1 MNQSYWKDQLNKYR
15 TRSLSSAEEELLWD
29 ALADATNAEGWKEIM
44 EEIFREQAQDGKYQ
58 ISDWEPV
65 IQAVFNSDRTVQP
78 SVARQIPAIFRY
90 AVAAVVFA
98 MLGTGAWWVIHQR
111 ATIAPPIVQGMKPL
125 DVSAPATNRAMI
137 TLGNGQQVY
146 LDSAVNGALAQQ
158 GSAQLVKEA
167 NGRVAYK
174 MDNVTNRELLYN
186 TLTNPRGSRVVSLT
200 LSDGT
205 NVWLNSESSLRYPV
219 IFNGHDRTVE
229 IKGEG
234 YFEIKKKVDQPFIV
248 HVENGPKIEV
258 LGTTFNVN
266 AYPDEL
272 NIKTTLLDGSVRVAL
287 AESPGAGVNINTD
300 KLGVVLK
307 PGQQAWLAG
316 QKTSDGAGSTK
327 GPGNNAHPLIVLN
340 KVDTSDVVAWKNGLF
355 AFHDADLPSVMR
367 QLARWYNIEVSY
379 EGLIPKEKFQ
389 FNGKMGKD
397 LSLDNVLDLLTNAQV
412 HFRIE
417 AGNKLMIRP

>member
-1 MNQSYWKDQLNKYR
+1 VHNRFFSIKQAYTMDQSYWKEQLNKYR
-15 TRSLSSAEEELLWD
+15 TRSLSPAEEELLWD
-29 ALADATNAEGWKEIM
+29 ALADPTNAEGWKEIM

-65 IQAVFNSDRTVQP
+65 IQAVFDSDRTVQP
-78 SVARQIPAIFRY
+78 WVARRVPAIFRY
-90 AVAAVVFA
+90 AVAAIVFA
-98 MLGTGAWWVIHQR
+98 VLGTGAWWVSHD
-111 ATIAPPIVQGMKPL
+111 AQGVKSL
-125 DVSAPATNRAMI
+125 DVSAPVTNRAMI
-137 TLGNGQQVY
+137 TLGNGQKVY
-146 LDSAVNGALAQQ
+146 LDSVVNGALAQQ
-158 GSAQLVKEA
+158 GNAELVKEGS
-167 NGRVAYK
+167 GRVAYK
-174 MDNVTNRELLYN
+174 VENVTSRELLYN

-234 YFEIKKKVDQPFIV
+234 YFEVKKKADQPFIV
-248 HVENGPKIEV
+248 HIENGAKIEV

-266 AYPDEL
+266 AYSDES

-287 AESPGAGVNINTD
+287 AESPG
-300 KLGVVLK
+300 VVLK

-316 QKTSDGAGSTK
+316 QK
-327 GPGNNAHPLIVLN
+327 IVLN

-367 QLARWYNIEVSY
+367 QLARWYNIEVTY
-379 EGLIPKEKFQ
+379 EGLIPREKFQ

-417 AGNKLMIRP
+417 SGNKLVIRP

>member
-29 ALADATNAEGWKEIM
+29 ALVDTTNAEGWKEIM
-44 EEIFREQAQDGKYQ
+44 EEMFREQAQDGKYQ

-65 IQAVFNSDRTVQP
+65 IQAVFNSGRTVQP
-78 SVARQIPAIFRY
+78 SVARQVPTIFRY

-98 MLGTGAWWVIHQR
+98 VLGSGAWWMIHQR
-111 ATIAPPIVQGMKPL
+111 TTITSPIAQGIKSL
-125 DVSAPATNRAMI
+125 DVSAPVTNRAMI
-137 TLGNGQQVY
+137 TLGNGQKVY
-146 LDSAVNGALAQQ
+146 LDSVVNGALAQQ
-158 GSAQLVKEA
+158 GNAELVKEGS
-167 NGRVAYK
+167 GRVAYK
-174 MDNVTNRELLYN
+174 VENVTNRELLYN

-234 YFEIKKKVDQPFIV
+234 YFEVKKKVDQPFIV
-248 HVENGPKIEV
+248 HVEKGAKIEV

-272 NIKTTLLDGSVRVAL
+272 NIKTTLLDGSVRVAS
-287 AESPGAGVNINTD
+287 AESS
-300 KLGVVLK
+300 GVVLK

-316 QKTSDGAGSTK
+316 QK
-327 GPGNNAHPLIVLN
+327 IVLN
-340 KVDTSDVVAWKNGLF
+340 KVDTAAVMAWKNGLF

-367 QLARWYNIEVSY
+367 QLARWYNIEVTY
-379 EGLIPKEKFQ
+379 EGLIPREKFQ

-417 AGNKLMIRP
+417 AGNKLVIRP

>member
-15 TRSLSSAEEELLWD
+15 TRSLSGAEEELLWD

-65 IQAVFNSDRTVQP
+65 MQAVFNSDRTVQ
-78 SVARQIPAIFRY
+78 SSAARQVPTIFRY

-98 MLGTGAWWVIHQR
+98 VLGTGAWWVIHQR
-111 ATIAPPIVQGMKPL
+111 TTITPPIAQGIKSL
-125 DVSAPATNRAMI
+125 DVSAPVTNRAMI
-137 TLGNGQQVY
+137 TLGNGQKVY
-146 LDSAVNGALAQQ
+146 LDSVVNGALAQQ
-158 GSAQLVKEA
+158 GNAELVKEGS
-167 NGRVAYK
+167 GRVAYK
-174 MDNVTNRELLYN
+174 VENVTNRELLYN

-219 IFNGHDRTVE
+219 IFNEHDRTVE

-234 YFEIKKKVDQPFIV
+234 YFEVKKKVDQPFIV

-266 AYPDEL
+266 AYSDEI
-272 NIKTTLLDGSVRVAL
+272 NIKTTLLDGSVRIAF
-287 AESPGAGVNINTD
+287 AESP
-300 KLGVVLK
+300 GVVLK

-316 QKTSDGAGSTK
+316 QK
-327 GPGNNAHPLIVLN
+327 IMLN
-340 KVDTSDVVAWKNGLF
+340 KVDTAAVMAWKNGLF

-367 QLARWYNIEVSY
+367 QLARWYNIEVTY

-417 AGNKLMIRP
+417 AGNKLVIRP

>member
-15 TRSLSSAEEELLWD
+15 ARSLSGAEEELLWD

-44 EEIFREQAQDGKYQ
+44 EEIFREQTQDGKYQ
-58 ISDWEPV
+58 ISEWEPV
-65 IQAVFNSDRTVQP
+65 IQAVFKSDRTVQP
-78 SVARQIPAIFRY
+78 VVARKVPTIFRY

-98 MLGTGAWWVIHQR
+98 VLGTGAWWMIHQR
-111 ATIAPPIVQGMKPL
+111 TTIAPPIAQGIKSL
-125 DVSAPATNRAMI
+125 DVSAPVTNRAMI
-137 TLGNGQQVY
+137 TLGNGQVVY
-146 LDSAVNGALAQQ
+146 MDSVVNGALAQQ
-158 GSAQLVKEA
+158 GNAELVKEGS
-167 NGRVAYK
+167 GRVAYK
-174 MDNVTNRELLYN
+174 VENVTNRELLYN
-186 TLTNPRGSRVVSLT
+186 TLTNPRGSGVVSLT

-234 YFEIKKKVDQPFIV
+234 YFEVKKKVDQPFIV

-272 NIKTTLLDGSVRVAL
+272 NIKTTLLDGSVRVA
-287 AESPGAGVNINTD
+287 S
-300 KLGVVLK
+300 VVLK
-307 PGQQAWLAG
+307 PGQQAWLAAP
-316 QKTSDGAGSTK
+316 KTSDDAGGTK
-327 GPGNNAHPLIVLN
+327 GPENNSHQLIMLN

-379 EGLIPKEKFQ
+379 EGLIPREKFQ
-389 FNGKMGKD
+389 FNGKIGKD

-417 AGNKLMIRP
+417 AGNKLVIRP

>member
-29 ALADATNAEGWKEIM
+29 ALADATNAERWKEIM

-78 SVARQIPAIFRY
+78 SVARPVPTIFRY

-98 MLGTGAWWVIHQR
+98 VLGTGAWWVIHQR
-111 ATIAPPIVQGMKPL
+111 TTIVPPIAREMKSL
-125 DVSAPATNRAMI
+125 DVSAPVTNRAMI
-137 TLGNGQQVY
+137 TLGNGQKVY

-158 GSAQLVKEA
+158 GSAELVKEGS
-167 NGRVAYK
+167 GRVAYK
-174 MDNVTNRELLYN
+174 VENVTNGELLYN

-234 YFEIKKKVDQPFIV
+234 YFEVKKKVDQPFIV

-272 NIKTTLLDGSVRVAL
+272 NIKTTLLDGSVRVA
-287 AESPGAGVNINTD
+287 S
-300 KLGVVLK
+300 VVLK
-307 PGQQAWLAG
+307 PGQQAWFAG
-316 QKTSDGAGSTK
+316 QK
-327 GPGNNAHPLIVLN
+327 IVLN

-367 QLARWYNIEVSY
+367 QLARWYNIDVNY

-389 FNGKMGKD
+389 FNGKIGKD
-397 LSLDNVLDLLTNAQV
+397 LSLDNVLDLLNNAQV

-417 AGNKLMIRP
+417 AGNKLVIRP

>member
-29 ALADATNAEGWKEIM
+29 ALADATNAERWKEIM

-78 SVARQIPAIFRY
+78 SVTRPVPTIFRY

-98 MLGTGAWWVIHQR
+98 VLGTGAWWVIHQR
-111 ATIAPPIVQGMKPL
+111 TTIAPPIAREMKSL
-125 DVSAPATNRAMI
+125 DVSAPVTNRAMI
-137 TLGNGQQVY
+137 TLGNGQKVY

-158 GSAQLVKEA
+158 GSAELVKEGS
-167 NGRVAYK
+167 GRVAYK
-174 MDNVTNRELLYN
+174 VENVTNGELLYN

-234 YFEIKKKVDQPFIV
+234 YFEVKKKVDQPFIV

-272 NIKTTLLDGSVRVAL
+272 NIKTTLLDGSVRVA
-287 AESPGAGVNINTD
+287 S
-300 KLGVVLK
+300 VVLK
-307 PGQQAWLAG
+307 PGQQAWFAG
-316 QKTSDGAGSTK
+316 QK
-327 GPGNNAHPLIVLN
+327 IVLN

-367 QLARWYNIEVSY
+367 QLARWYNIDVNY

-389 FNGKMGKD
+389 FNGKIGKD
-397 LSLDNVLDLLTNAQV
+397 LSLDNVLDLLNNAQV

-417 AGNKLMIRP
+417 AGNKLVIRP

>member
-29 ALADATNAEGWKEIM
+29 ALANATNAEGWKEII
-44 EEIFREQAQDGKYQ
+44 EEIFREQAQAGKYQ
-58 ISDWEPV
+58 INDWETV
-65 IQAVFNSDRTVQP
+65 IQAVFKSDRTVQP
-78 SVARQIPAIFRY
+78 SVARQVPTIFRY

-98 MLGTGAWWVIHQR
+98 VLGTGAWWMIHQR
-111 ATIAPPIVQGMKPL
+111 TTIIPPIAQGMKSL
-125 DVSAPATNRAMI
+125 DVSAPVTNRAMI
-137 TLGNGQQVY
+137 TLGNGQNVY
-146 LDSAVNGALAQQ
+146 LDSVVNGALAQQ
-158 GSAQLVKEA
+158 GNAELVKEGT
-167 NGRVAYK
+167 GRVAYK
-174 MDNVTNRELLYN
+174 VGNVTNRELLYN
-186 TLTNPRGSRVVSLT
+186 TLTNPRGSRVVGLT

-234 YFEIKKKVDQPFIV
+234 YFEVKKKVDQPFIV
-248 HVENGPKIEV
+248 HVEKGAKIEV
-258 LGTTFNVN
+258 LGTTFNLN

-287 AESPGAGVNINTD
+287 AETPSAGVNINTD
-300 KLGVVLK
+300 KLSVVLK

-316 QKTSDGAGSTK
+316 QK
-327 GPGNNAHPLIVLN
+327 IVLN

-367 QLARWYNIEVSY
+367 QLARWYNIEVTY
-379 EGLIPKEKFQ
+379 EGLIPREKFQ

-417 AGNKLMIRP
+417 AGNKLVIRP

>member
-1 MNQSYWKDQLNKYR
+1 MDQSYWKEQLNKYR
-15 TRSLSSAEEELLWD
+15 TRSLSPAEEELLWD
-29 ALADATNAEGWKEIM
+29 ALADAANAEGWKEIV
-44 EEIFREQAQDGKYQ
+44 EEMLREEAQAGEYQ
-58 ISDWEPV
+58 INDWETV
-65 IQAVFNSDRTVQP
+65 LEAVFQSDRTVQP
-78 SVARQIPAIFRY
+78 LVTRRVPVIIRQ

-98 MLGTGAWWVIHQR
+98 LLGTGAWWVIHDAQVIHDAR
-111 ATIAPPIVQGMKPL
+111 GVKPL
-125 DVSAPATNRAMI
+125 DVSAPVRNRAMI

-146 LDSAVNGALAQQ
+146 LDSVVNGALAQQ
-158 GSAQLVKEA
+158 GNAELVKEGS
-167 NGRVAYK
+167 GRVAYK
-174 MDNVTNRELLYN
+174 VENVTNRELLYN

-234 YFEIKKKVDQPFIV
+234 YFEVKKKADQPFIV
-248 HVENGPKIEV
+248 HVENGAKIEV

-266 AYPDEL
+266 AYSDEL
-272 NIKTTLLDGSVRVAL
+272 DIKTTLLDGSVRVAF
-287 AESPGAGVNINTD
+287 AESP
-300 KLGVVLK
+300 GVVLK

-316 QKTSDGAGSTK
+316 QK
-327 GPGNNAHPLIVLN
+327 IVLN

-367 QLARWYNIEVSY
+367 QLARWYNIEVTY
-379 EGLIPKEKFQ
+379 EGLIPREKFQ

-417 AGNKLMIRP
+417 AGNKLVIRP

>member
-15 TRSLSSAEEELLWD
+15 MGSLSSAEEELLWD
-29 ALADATNAEGWKEIM
+29 ALADAANAEGWKEIM

-65 IQAVFNSDRTVQP
+65 IQAVFHSDKTVQP
-78 SVARQIPAIFRY
+78 SVVRRVPTIFRY

-98 MLGTGAWWVIHQR
+98 LLGTGAWWVSHD
-111 ATIAPPIVQGMKPL
+111 AQGMKSL
-125 DVSAPATNRAMI
+125 DVSAPVTNRAMI
-137 TLGNGQQVY
+137 TLGNGQKVY
-146 LDSAVNGALAQQ
+146 LDSVVNGALAQQ
-158 GSAQLVKEA
+158 GNAELVKEGS
-167 NGRVAYK
+167 GRVAYK
-174 MDNVTNRELLYN
+174 VENVTNRELLYN

-219 IFNGHDRTVE
+219 IFSGHDRTVE
-229 IKGEG
+229 IKGEE
-234 YFEIKKKVDQPFIV
+234 YFEVKKIADQPFIV
-248 HVENGPKIEV
+248 QVEKGAKIEV

-272 NIKTTLLDGSVRVAL
+272 TIKTTLLDGSVRVA
-287 AESPGAGVNINTD
+287 
-300 KLGVVLK
+300 GVVLK

-316 QKTSDGAGSTK
+316 QK
-327 GPGNNAHPLIVLN
+327 IVLN

-367 QLARWYNIEVSY
+367 QLARWYNIEVTY
-379 EGLIPKEKFQ
+379 EGLIPREKFQ

-417 AGNKLMIRP
+417 AGNKLVIRP

>member
-29 ALADATNAEGWKEIM
+29 ALADATNAERWKEIM

-78 SVARQIPAIFRY
+78 SVARPVPTIFRY

-98 MLGTGAWWVIHQR
+98 VLGTGAWWVIHQR
-111 ATIAPPIVQGMKPL
+111 TTIAPPIAREMKSL
-125 DVSAPATNRAMI
+125 DVSAPVTNRAMI
-137 TLGNGQQVY
+137 TLGNGQKVY

-158 GSAQLVKEA
+158 GSAELVKEG

-174 MDNVTNRELLYN
+174 VENVTNGELLYN

-234 YFEIKKKVDQPFIV
+234 YFEVKKKVDQPFIV

-272 NIKTTLLDGSVRVAL
+272 NIKTTLLDGSVRVA
-287 AESPGAGVNINTD
+287 S
-300 KLGVVLK
+300 VVLK
-307 PGQQAWLAG
+307 PGQQAWFAG
-316 QKTSDGAGSTK
+316 QK
-327 GPGNNAHPLIVLN
+327 IVLN

-367 QLARWYNIEVSY
+367 QLARWYNIDVNY

-389 FNGKMGKD
+389 FNGKIGKD
-397 LSLDNVLDLLTNAQV
+397 LSLDNVLDLLNNAQV

-417 AGNKLMIRP
+417 AGNKLVIRP

>member
-1 MNQSYWKDQLNKYR
+1 MDQSYWKDQLNKYR
-15 TRSLSSAEEELLWD
+15 TRSLSSAEEELLWE

-44 EEIFREQAQDGKYQ
+44 EEIFREQDQAGKYQ
-58 ISDWEPV
+58 ISDWETV
-65 IQAVFNSDRTVQP
+65 IQAVFKSDITVQP
-78 SVARQIPAIFRY
+78 PVARQVPTIFRY

-98 MLGTGAWWVIHQR
+98 VLGTGAWWMIRQR
-111 ATIAPPIVQGMKPL
+111 TTITPPIAQGMKSL
-125 DVSAPATNRAMI
+125 DVSAPVTNRAMI
-137 TLGNGQQVY
+137 TLGNGQKVY
-146 LDSAVNGALAQQ
+146 LDSVVNGAMAQQ
-158 GSAQLVKEA
+158 GNAELVKEGS
-167 NGRVAYK
+167 GRVAYK
-174 MDNVTNRELLYN
+174 VENVTNRELIYN

-234 YFEIKKKVDQPFIV
+234 YFEVKKKVDQPFIV
-248 HVENGPKIEV
+248 HVEKGAKIEV
-258 LGTTFNVN
+258 LGTTFNLN

-272 NIKTTLLDGSVRVAL
+272 DIKTTLLDGSVRVA
-287 AESPGAGVNINTD
+287 
-300 KLGVVLK
+300 GVVLK
-307 PGQQAWLAG
+307 PGQQAWLEG
-316 QKTSDGAGSTK
+316 QK
-327 GPGNNAHPLIVLN
+327 IVLN

-367 QLARWYNIEVSY
+367 QLARWYNIEVTY
-379 EGLIPKEKFQ
+379 EGLIPREKFQ

-417 AGNKLMIRP
+417 AGNKLVIRP

>member
-1 MNQSYWKDQLNKYR
+1 MNQSYWKEQLNKYR
-15 TRSLSSAEEELLWD
+15 ARSLSSAEEELLWD
-29 ALADATNAEGWKEIM
+29 ALADATNAEGWKQIM
-44 EEIFREQAQDGKYQ
+44 EEIFMEQTPEEKYQ

-65 IQAVFNSDRTVQP
+65 LEAVFQSDRTLP
-78 SVARQIPAIFRY
+78 STVKHQIPSLLRY
-90 AVAAVVFA
+90 AVAAVFFA
-98 MLGTGAWWVIHQR
+98 LLGTGTWWMINRRTAKAPEMAQR
-111 ATIAPPIVQGMKPL
+111 SKSI

-146 LDSAVNGALAQQ
+146 LDSAINGALAQQ
-158 GSAQLVKEA
+158 GNAQLVKEA

-174 MDNVTNRELLYN
+174 VDNVTSRELLYN
-186 TLTNPRGSRVVSLT
+186 TLTNPRGSRVVTLT

-205 NVWLNSESSLRYPV
+205 RVWLNAESSLRYPV
-219 IFNGHDRTVE
+219 IFSGQDRIVE
-229 IKGEG
+229 IRGEG
-234 YFEIKKKVDQPFIV
+234 YFEVKKKEDQPFIV

-266 AYPDEL
+266 AYPDEIK
-272 NIKTTLLDGSVRVAL
+272 IKTTLLQGSVRVAL
-287 AESPGAGVNINTD
+287 ATSPSVGVNLNTD
-300 KLGVVLK
+300 DLSVVLK
-307 PGQQAWLAG
+307 PGQQAWLAS
-316 QKTSDGAGSTK
+316 QKISDGAGSTK
-327 GPGNNAHPLIVLN
+327 GVGNNAHQLIVLN
-340 KVDTSDVVAWKNGLF
+340 KADTSEVLAWKNGLF

-367 QLARWYNIEVSY
+367 QLARWYNIDVTY

-417 AGNKLMIRP
+417 AGNKLVIRP

>member
-1 MNQSYWKDQLNKYR
+1 MNQSYWKEQLNKYR

-44 EEIFREQAQDGKYQ
+44 EEIFREQAQAGKYQ

-65 IQAVFNSDRTVQP
+65 IQAVFKSDRTVQP
-78 SVARQIPAIFRY
+78 SVTRQVPTIFRY

-98 MLGTGAWWVIHQR
+98 VLGTGAWWMIHQR
-111 ATIAPPIVQGMKPL
+111 TTKAPEIAQGMKSL
-125 DVSAPATNRAMI
+125 DVSAPVTNRAMI
-137 TLGNGQQVY
+137 TLGNGQKVY
-146 LDSAVNGALAQQ
+146 LDSVVNGALAQQ
-158 GSAQLVKEA
+158 GNAELVKEGS
-167 NGRVAYK
+167 GRVAYK
-174 MDNVTNRELLYN
+174 VENVTNRELLYN

-234 YFEIKKKVDQPFIV
+234 YFEVKKKADQPFIV
-248 HVENGPKIEV
+248 HVENGANIEV

-266 AYPDEL
+266 AYSDEL
-272 NIKTTLLDGSVRVAL
+272 NIKTTLLDGSVRVA
-287 AESPGAGVNINTD
+287 S
-300 KLGVVLK
+300 VVLK

-316 QKTSDGAGSTK
+316 QK
-327 GPGNNAHPLIVLN
+327 IVLN

-355 AFHDADLPSVMR
+355 VFHDADLPSVMR
-367 QLARWYNIEVSY
+367 QLARWYNIEVTY
-379 EGLIPKEKFQ
+379 EGLIPREKFQ

-417 AGNKLMIRP
+417 AGNKLVIRP

>member
-1 MNQSYWKDQLNKYR
+1 VYNRFFSIKQAYTMDQSYWKEQLNKYR
-15 TRSLSSAEEELLWD
+15 TRSLSPAEEELLWD

-44 EEIFREQAQDGKYQ
+44 EEMLREQAQTENYQ
-58 ISDWEPV
+58 ISDWESV
-65 IQAVFNSDRTVQP
+65 IQAVFHSDRTVQP
-78 SVARQIPAIFRY
+78 PVARRVPAIFRY

-98 MLGTGAWWVIHQR
+98 VLGTGAWWVIHD
-111 ATIAPPIVQGMKPL
+111 AQGVKSL
-125 DVSAPATNRAMI
+125 DVSAPVTNRAMI

-146 LDSAVNGALAQQ
+146 LDSVVNGALAQQ
-158 GSAQLVKEA
+158 GNAELVKEGS
-167 NGRVAYK
+167 GRVAYK
-174 MDNVTNRELLYN
+174 VGNVTNRELLYN

-234 YFEIKKKVDQPFIV
+234 YFEVKKKVDQPFIV
-248 HVENGPKIEV
+248 HVENGAEIEV

-266 AYPDEL
+266 AYSDEI
-272 NIKTTLLDGSVRVAL
+272 NIKTTLLDGSVRVAF
-287 AESPGAGVNINTD
+287 AESP
-300 KLGVVLK
+300 GVVLK
-307 PGQQAWLAG
+307 PGQQAWLTG
-316 QKTSDGAGSTK
+316 QK
-327 GPGNNAHPLIVLN
+327 IVLN

-367 QLARWYNIEVSY
+367 QLARWYNIEVTY
-379 EGLIPKEKFQ
+379 EGIIPREKFQ

-417 AGNKLMIRP
+417 AGNKLVIRP

>member
-29 ALADATNAEGWKEIM
+29 ALADATNAERWKEIM

-78 SVARQIPAIFRY
+78 SVARPVPTIFRY

-98 MLGTGAWWVIHQR
+98 VLGTGAWWVIHQR
-111 ATIAPPIVQGMKPL
+111 TTIAPPIARGMKSL
-125 DVSAPATNRAMI
+125 DVSAPVTNRAMI
-137 TLGNGQQVY
+137 TLGNGQKVY

-158 GSAQLVKEA
+158 GSAELVKEGS
-167 NGRVAYK
+167 GRVAYK
-174 MDNVTNRELLYN
+174 VENVTNGELLYN

-234 YFEIKKKVDQPFIV
+234 YFEVKKKVDQPFIV

-272 NIKTTLLDGSVRVAL
+272 NIKTTLLDGSLRVA
-287 AESPGAGVNINTD
+287 S
-300 KLGVVLK
+300 VVLK

-316 QKTSDGAGSTK
+316 QK
-327 GPGNNAHPLIVLN
+327 IVLN

-355 AFHDADLPSVMR
+355 AFQDADLPSVMR
-367 QLARWYNIEVSY
+367 QLARWYNIDVNY

-389 FNGKMGKD
+389 FNGKIGKD
-397 LSLDNVLDLLTNAQV
+397 LSLDNVLDLLNNAQV

-417 AGNKLMIRP
+417 AGNKLVIRP

>member
-15 TRSLSSAEEELLWD
+15 ARSLSGAEEELLWD

-44 EEIFREQAQDGKYQ
+44 EEMFREQAQAGKYQ
-58 ISDWEPV
+58 ISDWETV
-65 IQAVFNSDRTVQP
+65 IQAVFESDRTVQP
-78 SVARQIPAIFRY
+78 SVARQVPAIFRY

-98 MLGTGAWWVIHQR
+98 VLGTGAWWMIHQR
-111 ATIAPPIVQGMKPL
+111 TTKAPEMAQRSKSL
-125 DVSAPATNRAMI
+125 DVSAPVTNRAMI
-137 TLGNGQQVY
+137 TLGNGQKVY
-146 LDSAVNGALAQQ
+146 LDSVVNGALAQQ
-158 GSAQLVKEA
+158 GNAELVKEGS
-167 NGRVAYK
+167 GRVAYK
-174 MDNVTNRELLYN
+174 VENVTNRELLYN

-219 IFNGHDRTVE
+219 VFNGHDRTVE

-234 YFEIKKKVDQPFIV
+234 YFDVKKKADQPFIV
-248 HVENGPKIEV
+248 HVEKGAKIEV

-272 NIKTTLLDGSVRVAL
+272 NVKTTLLDGSVRVA
-287 AESPGAGVNINTD
+287 S
-300 KLGVVLK
+300 VVLK

-316 QKTSDGAGSTK
+316 QK
-327 GPGNNAHPLIVLN
+327 IVLN

-367 QLARWYNIEVSY
+367 QLARWYNIEVTY
-379 EGLIPKEKFQ
+379 EGLIPREKFQ

-417 AGNKLMIRP
+417 AGNKLVIRP